1 MFLLL
6 FLVLAIVSEY
16 IARILDETKDQ
27 PLYFVESETN
37 SSVSST
43 NQERLNVVQAAPQA
57 RAASA
62 SLDGGTLYY
71 SQAK

>member
-6 FLVLAIVSEY
+6 FLILTIVSEY

-37 SSVSST
+37 SAISST
-43 NQERLNVVQAAPQA
+43 NKERLNVVHEKPVRLKSEAAA
-57 RAASA
+57 
-62 SLDGGTLYY
+62 G
-71 SQAK
+71 